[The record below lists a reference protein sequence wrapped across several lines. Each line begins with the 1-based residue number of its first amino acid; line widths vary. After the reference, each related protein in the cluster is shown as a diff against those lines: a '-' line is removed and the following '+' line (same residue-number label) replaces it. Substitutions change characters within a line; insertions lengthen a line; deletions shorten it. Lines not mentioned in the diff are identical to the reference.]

1 MGRKKIGTAL
11 NDNLLTRARV
21 YAAKENK
28 HLNEIIEEAI
38 DNYITGKESENK
50 KLVVENTKGIIHS
63 KKEIVQEVLE
73 EEDFLEH

>member
-11 NDNLLTRARV
+11 NDNLLAKARV

-38 DNYITGKESENK
+38 DSYIADKESENK
-50 KLVVENTKGIIHS
+50 KAVVANTRGIIVS
-63 KKEIVQEVLE
+63 EKEIVQEVFE
-73 EEDFLEH
+73 EEDFFEH